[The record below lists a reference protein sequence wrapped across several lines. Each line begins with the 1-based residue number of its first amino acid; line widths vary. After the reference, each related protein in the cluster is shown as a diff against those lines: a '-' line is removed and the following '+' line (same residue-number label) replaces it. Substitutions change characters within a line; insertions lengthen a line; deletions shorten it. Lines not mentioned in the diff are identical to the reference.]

1 MLVRKFALRDSL
13 LSYRDIFK
21 LLWSDMIR
29 LDILKQSSAMAY
41 VTLISIVPSLAA
53 IFTIISIFK
62 PLMAGGSKVSDSIKS
77 FIIQNLAEGTGST
90 VSETLDKL
98 ISNLSLTQI
107 GVTSFVSIL
116 LSLILLLRQIEQ
128 ALNRIWMVR
137 LERTMI
143 TRFVYFWTLL
153 TLGTFLCSLLF
164 FYLSTFGITN
174 FIAGFRG
181 EKSSMLGSVLSF
193 ATSTIGGFSI
203 FFFIYKIIPNTNVK
217 IKHAAYG
224 ALFSAVAL
232 GIAGDIF
239 GYYVKYFSKNSVLY
253 GAIGAL
259 PLFLTWL
266 YICWVIVMVGA
277 LLAWRF
283 EQGFKIEKEEEELIK
298 PTSLESAYDQKQ
310 LEGFVPN
317 LCLIIVY
324 EAFWSHLKGGI
335 HFDEIHAKIRVP
347 SSWIRDSLEFLI
359 EKKYIALI
367 GGDAKEL
374 YTACKPPEKIMLMK
388 LKADLMPE
396 LDARLSGWE
405 TLIDGQTSKKV
416 MGIILNTSKDATFA
430 SLL

>member
-1 MLVRKFALRDSL
+1 MLVRKFAPRDWI
-13 LSYRDIFK
+13 LSKRDIFK
-21 LLWSDMIR
+21 LLWSDMVR

-90 VSETLDKL
+90 VSDTLDKL

-116 LSLILLLRQIEQ
+116 VSLILLLRQVEQ

-143 TRFVYFWTLL
+143 TRFVYFWTIL
-153 TLGTFLCSLLF
+153 TLGTFVCSLIF

-174 FIAGFRG
+174 FLAGFRG
-181 EKSSMLGSVLSF
+181 EKASLLGSILGF
-193 ATSTIGGFSI
+193 LTSTLGGFSI
-203 FFFIYKIIPNTNVK
+203 FFFVYKVIPNTNVK

-224 ALFSAVAL
+224 ALFSAIAL

-266 YICWVIVMVGA
+266 YICWLIVMVGA

-283 EQGFKIEKEEEELIK
+283 EQGFKVEEEEELIK
-298 PTSLESAYDQKQ
+298 PTSHESAYDQKQ
-310 LEGFVPN
+310 LEGFVPH
-317 LCLIIVY
+317 LCLVMVY
-324 EAFWSHLKGGI
+324 EAFWSQLKGGI
-335 HFDEIHAKIRVP
+335 KLEEIHEKVRVP
-347 SSWIRDSLEFLI
+347 SAWIRDSLEFLI
-359 EKKYIALI
+359 EKKYVAVIQS
-367 GGDAKEL
+367 GPEEL
-374 YTACKPPEKIMLMK
+374 YTACKPPDKILLTQ
-388 LKADLMPE
+388 LKADLMPA
-396 LDARLSGWE
+396 LDQRVKEWNAI
-405 TLIDGQTSKKV
+405 IDNQVSQKA
-416 MGIILNTSKDATFA
+416 MGIFSNASKEATFA
-430 SLL
+430 TLL

>member
-1 MLVRKFALRDSL
+1 MLVRKFVLRDSI

-77 FIIQNLAEGTGST
+77 FILQNLAEGTGST
-90 VSETLDKL
+90 VSDTLDKL

-116 LSLILLLRQIEQ
+116 VSLILLLRQIEQ

-174 FIAGFRG
+174 FLASFRG
-181 EKSSMLGSVLSF
+181 EQSSFLGSILSF
-193 ATSTIGGFSI
+193 ATSTISGFSI
-203 FFFIYKIIPNTNVK
+203 FFFIYKVIPNTNVK
-217 IKHAAYG
+217 VKYAAYG
-224 ALFSAVAL
+224 ALFSSVAL
-232 GIAGDIF
+232 GVAGDIF

-283 EQGFKIEKEEEELIK
+283 EQGFKVEKEEEELIK

-324 EAFWSHLKGGI
+324 EAFWNQLKGGI
-335 HFDEIHAKIRVP
+335 PFDQIHEKIRVP
-347 SSWIRDSLEFLI
+347 SAWIRDSLEFLI
-359 EKKYIALI
+359 EKKYIAVI
-367 GGDAKEL
+367 QRDSEEL
-374 YTACKPPEKIMLMK
+374 YIACKPPEKIMLTH
-388 LKADLMPE
+388 LKDDLIPA
-396 LDARLSGWE
+396 LDERVKGWE
-405 TLIDGQTSKKV
+405 NLIDSEISRKV
-416 MGIILNTSKDATFA
+416 MGIISNTSKNATFA